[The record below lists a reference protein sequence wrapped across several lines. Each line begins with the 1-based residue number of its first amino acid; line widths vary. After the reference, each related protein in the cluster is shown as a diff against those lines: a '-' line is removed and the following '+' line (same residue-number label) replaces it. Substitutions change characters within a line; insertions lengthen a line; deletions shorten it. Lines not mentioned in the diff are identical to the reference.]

1 MENLDYSTQD
11 YTFGQY
17 ISQRCRTTFSKL
29 DTIVFYLIQDLKR
42 GPLQFKI
49 AVFSVF
55 LTVSFMTILLNVN
68 PILMSMFLTVTER
81 EVGDADFIITP
92 AFDPKNLKMYDFKSI
107 LTEIQK
113 DPKKLQDIPS
123 LMRKNGDSSD
133 DDEEDGL
140 ANLG

>member
-1 MENLDYSTQD
+1 MENPHHPPEENYS
-11 YTFGQY
+11 FGSYIGDRVRVQY
-17 ISQRCRTTFSKL
+17 NKL
-29 DTIVFYLIQDLKR
+29 QTIVFYLIQDLKR

-92 AFDPKNLKMYDFKSI
+92 SFDVKNFQKYDFKSI
-107 LTEIQK
+107 YQKIQN
-113 DPKKLQDIPS
+113 DPSTLQD
-123 LMRKNGDSSD
+123 
-133 DDEEDGL
+133 
-140 ANLG
+140 